1 MAWLNKSAAVLKNPA
16 RTPTGRRMVLPKPSA
31 GSHAGDE
38 NSTILWINPVKIP
51 RALAILAVAMLM
63 VGCTRW
69 DSKPGNYVGDT
80 NAMADV
86 VKFVSIYG
94 WNSST
99 NEGDLH
105 RWENLPPHY
114 FFQPHYIHDLPWS
127 ALRNKQFQALTHG
140 GILYVL
146 SDAEPFNYWG
156 GIAYNPQ
163 TNRFP
168 AREGICFKPIG
179 EHWYVWAI
187 WEASAGA
194 NMPRIY
200 E

>member
-1 MAWLNKSAAVLKNPA
+1 M
-16 RTPTGRRMVLPKPSA
+16 
-31 GSHAGDE
+31 
-38 NSTILWINPVKIP
+38 IP
-51 RALAILAVAMLM
+51 RCFAILAVAVLM
-63 VGCTRW
+63 VGCNRW
-69 DSKPGNYVGDT
+69 DSKPGDYVRDT

-86 VKFVSIYG
+86 SRFVSTYG

-114 FFQPHYIHDLPWS
+114 IFQPHYIHDLPWS
-127 ALRNKQFQALTHG
+127 GLRNQKIQALTHD

-146 SDAEPFNYWG
+146 SNAGWFNDYG

-179 EHWYVWAI
+179 EHWYVWNI
-187 WEASAGA
+187 SEYSVRT

>member
-1 MAWLNKSAAVLKNPA
+1 M
-16 RTPTGRRMVLPKPSA
+16 
-31 GSHAGDE
+31 
-38 NSTILWINPVKIP
+38 
-51 RALAILAVAMLM
+51 AVAVLM
-63 VGCTRW
+63 VGCSRW
-69 DSKPGNYVGDT
+69 DSTPGNYVRDT
-80 NAMADV
+80 NAMV
-86 VKFVSIYG
+86 EVSHFISTYG

-105 RWENLPPHY
+105 RWENIPPNY
-114 FFQPHYIHDLPWS
+114 PFQPRYIYDLPWS
-127 ALRNKQFQALTHG
+127 GLRNQKFQALTHG

-146 SDAEPFNYWG
+146 SDPDGWKRYCG

-168 AREGICFKPIG
+168 AKEGIMFKPIG
-179 EHWYVWAI
+179 EHWYVWNI
-187 WEASAGA
+187 SEVSTMT